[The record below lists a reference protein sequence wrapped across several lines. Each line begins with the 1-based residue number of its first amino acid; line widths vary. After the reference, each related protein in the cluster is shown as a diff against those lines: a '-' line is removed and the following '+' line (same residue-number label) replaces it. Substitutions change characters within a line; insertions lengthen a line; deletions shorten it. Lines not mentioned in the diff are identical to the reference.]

1 MYNGPRESG
10 RTEPGTVS
18 GRSLLDTL
26 GQVYLEMG
34 ERSRAEEIWAEMRGR
49 AARANDPNLIVSSLR
64 TEVTIAT
71 LDGHLEEA
79 FVVGEQVKIRGE
91 ELGIPSTANALEI
104 LSTSYARLH
113 LGRLEESVDGA
124 RSLLQRS
131 PTKSASRLQTWLEGV
146 SLAIAGRTAEAF
158 KISREFSAKGN
169 HGDPEDETGLAALE
183 FMLDLAVLVDD
194 RQTVEV
200 LYPRLAVLDN
210 VTWVGLFGQPVH
222 RILGDAAALLGDHG
236 AARAHYLK
244 SLELTGKMR
253 FRPEIALTRLQ
264 VAELL
269 LEHYPDERPEALEHM
284 DFAIG
289 ELRDMK
295 MSPP

>member
-1 MYNGPRESG
+1 
-10 RTEPGTVS
+10 
-18 GRSLLDTL
+18 
-26 GQVYLEMG
+26 
-34 ERSRAEEIWAEMRGR
+34 
-49 AARANDPNLIVSSLR
+49 
-64 TEVTIAT
+64 
-71 LDGHLEEA
+71 
-79 FVVGEQVKIRGE
+79 
-91 ELGIPSTANALEI
+91 
-104 LSTSYARLH
+104 
-113 LGRLEESVDGA
+113 
-124 RSLLQRS
+124 
-131 PTKSASRLQTWLEGV
+131 LQTWLEGV